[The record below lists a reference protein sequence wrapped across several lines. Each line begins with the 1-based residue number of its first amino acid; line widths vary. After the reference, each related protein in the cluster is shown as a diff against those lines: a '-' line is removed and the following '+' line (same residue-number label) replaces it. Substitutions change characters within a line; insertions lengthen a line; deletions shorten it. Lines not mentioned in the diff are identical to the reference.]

1 MSRRAY
7 ASLAAAASVLIG
19 CSKLPDVDQRYGSG
33 PTIAVADVETKLAR
47 QAAVMEMLSDFA
59 RKRDPSLTGAP
70 LWWEATQ
77 LGFNYVDEECAEY
90 LRLNFRFTR
99 MRQRDSDILDLL
111 SKNTSGLLAAARVA
125 DPTITTVA
133 AAFGVG
139 AQLTEKWLD
148 SYLFKMEPELVFRT
162 VTKLQVA
169 YRTAIER
176 RKGDVGSAG
185 VGYRVV
191 QNYYTLCFPQTIEAK
206 MSEFI
211 AQSTPDTGEAAASS
225 PPSKVGKTTTP
236 VTAVDPKLTLT
247 PAPTR

>member
-7 ASLAAAASVLIG
+7 ASLAAALLLFG
-19 CSKLPDVDQRYGSG
+19 CSKLPDVDQRYGPG

-47 QAAVMEMLSDFA
+47 QAAVMDTLAGFA
-59 RKRDPSLTGAP
+59 KKRDASLTGAP

-111 SKNTSGLLAAARVA
+111 SKNASGLLAAARVA

-169 YRTAIER
+169 YRTEIER
-176 RKGDVGSAG
+176 KRSEIASAG

-211 AQSTPDTGEAAASS
+211 ALSTPDTGAATPSVAARAGAS
-225 PPSKVGKTTTP
+225 TTP
-236 VTAVDPKLTLT
+236 VTAVDPKLTS
-247 PAPTR
+247 TR